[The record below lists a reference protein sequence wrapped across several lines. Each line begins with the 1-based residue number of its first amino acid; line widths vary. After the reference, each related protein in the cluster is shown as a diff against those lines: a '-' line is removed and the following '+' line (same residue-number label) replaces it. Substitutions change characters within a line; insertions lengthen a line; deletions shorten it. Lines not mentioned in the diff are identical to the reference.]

1 MKAKKKAW
9 TKGQDP
15 ERYAKIAASKLGKK
29 RPPHVIEEM
38 RLGRIGKPQSA
49 DTKKKLSISQQV
61 NRVPNKKAL
70 ELVELVN
77 KFFFD
82 FILTRPFFLLGHAFA
97 SLARTFVV
105 FRSGNLATIL
115 NTVPAPIPPP
125 IKASI

>member
-1 MKAKKKAW
+1 MESPS
-9 TKGQDP
+9 QQ
-15 ERYAKIAASKLGKK
+15 
-29 RPPHVIEEM
+29 
-38 RLGRIGKPQSA
+38 RLGGKCLLVSRQ
-49 DTKKKLSISQQV
+49 IEGQI
-61 NRVPNKKAL
+61 KKAL

-82 FILTRPFFLLGHAFA
+82 FILTRPFFLLGHEFA